1 MSTKGDRR
9 FSAFNAYLDDGFS
22 IEDHY
27 QLTVKGRGVLGRDTW
42 REGKGKPPL
51 GKFTGDELYLAYR
64 RLWEAWAQTHP
75 TLMMELRERALA
87 HQGVLSDR
95 FASSPV
101 NQARALSDLLNL
113 GF

>member
-1 MSTKGDRR
+1 ME
-9 FSAFNAYLDDGFS
+9 DGHTL
-22 IEDHY
+22 EDHY
-27 QLTVKGRGVLGRDTW
+27 QLVVKGRGVLGHDTW
-42 REGKGKPPL
+42 RAGKGKAPV
-51 GKFTGDELYLAYR
+51 GQFTGDELYLAYR
-64 RLWEAWAQTHP
+64 RLWEAWARAHP
-75 TLMMELRERALA
+75 ALMGELREQALA